1 MRVWVV
7 GHTDSVGTVEANQKL
22 SEARAAAVAKALVA
36 NYGISAAR
44 LKGYGVGPLAPLAS
58 NDSEEG
64 RAKNRRVEL
73 VKQ

>member
-1 MRVWVV
+1 MNM
-7 GHTDSVGTVEANQKL
+7 DL
-22 SEARAAAVAKALVA
+22 SRRRSQAVLTALTTEYAVP
-36 NYGISAAR
+36 AAR
-44 LKGYGVGPLAPLAS
+44 LKAFGNGPYSPVAS